1 MTQAT
6 EIDKAEYYASSMNKS
21 YIFYTVGSRLYGYD
35 CSKGKGKLLLDF
47 AGKDMIGEDGQ
58 QTTEVITA
66 IWNEQYLMYATPEDE
81 FYIALYDPEKPASL
95 GGRIVGYRIQDNSD
109 DIVIEEIPASSRE
122 GICKVKCIAYKE
134 S

>member
-1 MTQAT
+1 MKS
-6 EIDKAEYYASSMNKS
+6 DSSNDIRS
-21 YIFYTVGSRLYGYD
+21 FLV
-35 CSKGKGKLLLDF
+35 
-47 AGKDMIGEDGQ
+47 
-58 QTTEVITA
+58 
-66 IWNEQYLMYATPEDE
+66 
-81 FYIALYDPEKPASL
+81 IALYDPEKPASL